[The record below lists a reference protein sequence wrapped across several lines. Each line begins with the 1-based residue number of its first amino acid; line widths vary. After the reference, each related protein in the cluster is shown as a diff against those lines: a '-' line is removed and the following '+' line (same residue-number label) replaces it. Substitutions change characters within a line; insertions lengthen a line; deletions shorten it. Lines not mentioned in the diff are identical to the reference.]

1 MSAIIIAA
9 NKDEDLR
16 LYSKA
21 PRMPVDVVA
30 PQHLEIHDDLERWGS
45 WNRDRYQPGT
55 CASIEKRYDAGGRE
69 VKKPVIS
76 LPTDPRNLAIDRAVR
91 RMSMGAHQ
99 HSETIKLYY
108 VTRPVRRTV
117 VRSGT
122 RITVGCTTAQA
133 ICGLLTI
140 HWKDFGTWM
149 FDCRSMVLNTMKA
162 LE

>member
-1 MSAIIIAA
+1 MSAVLAM
-9 NKDEDLR
+9 EDVR

-30 PQHLEIHDDLERWGS
+30 PQHAEIHHDLDRWGL

-55 CASIEKRYDAGGRE
+55 CASMEKLYYKGGDTT
-69 VKKPVIS
+69 PPATA
-76 LPTDPRNLAIDRAVR
+76 PTLANPRHLAIDRAVR

-108 VTRPVRRTV
+108 VTRPVRRIV
-117 VRSGT
+117 MRGGT
-122 RITVGCTTAQA
+122 RIEVRCTTAQA

-149 FDCRSMVLNTMKA
+149 FDCRSMVVNIIR
-162 LE
+162 EIS